1 MKTRE
6 GLIAVALAAGTFL
19 LFLPVRH
26 NEFLNWDDLT
36 YLANNDHVRGGLTWE
51 GFKWAFTHSY
61 SANWHPLTWLSH
73 ALDCQLYSLRPAG
86 HHLTN
91 AVFHSVNAALL
102 FLLLRALTG
111 FVWRSAFVAALFAV
125 HPLHVESV
133 AWVAERKDV
142 LSTFFFLLT
151 LMAYG
156 HYTNRSSR
164 REQSPISETD
174 GHKPDQQTGEGVL
187 DCGGKRSAPPLSKRT
202 KSGDPR
208 MRSGLPPQ
216 PESLSRPAGSAAN
229 KKWYVLALA
238 CFALG
243 LMSKPMLVT
252 TPFVLLLLDFW
263 PLKRIS
269 LVSMPTFR
277 GAAPR
282 LVMEKIPF
290 FVLTL
295 ASCVVTFL
303 AQRKSGAVASFEQL
317 SLGTR
322 LGNATV
328 AYVEYLAKCFWPIN
342 LSPFYPHPERW
353 DGLVVAAALGLL
365 AAITIAAWFWRQRHP
380 YLLMGWLWFLGTL
393 VPVIG
398 IVQVGS
404 QAFADRYT
412 YIPLIG
418 VMVAVT
424 WLVSDFE
431 LESTAARSGLRPPA
445 SAQARKAGRARV
457 LAVAAIIIVAALA
470 WRTNAQL
477 LYWRDTE
484 TLFKQALT
492 LAPHSVQALY
502 GLGTSLIDAGRI
514 DEGLPL
520 VKEAVR
526 LQPRYPEALG
536 TLANTLDGQGKY
548 GEVLEFYEAA
558 LQAQPDHAG
567 VLNNLAWFRATCP
580 NAAFRNGTE
589 AVRLAKQACEL
600 TSYGTPLFIG
610 TLAAAQAEAGDFAS
624 AVATGERA
632 AAVADGLRLQ
642 ELATKNRELVDLYRQ
657 GKTAAGGK

>member
-1 MKTRE
+1 VKTRE

-36 YLANNDHVRGGLTWE
+36 YIANNDHVRGGLTWE

-73 ALDCQLYSLRPAG
+73 ALDCQLYGLGPAG

-91 AVFHSVNAALL
+91 AVFHAVNAALL
-102 FLLLRALTG
+102 FLLLGALTG

-151 LMAYG
+151 LMAYVR
-156 HYTNRSSR
+156 YARSFNRARSR
-164 REQSPISETD
+164 QPSLAHGPSILSDET
-174 GHKPDQQTGEGVL
+174 
-187 DCGGKRSAPPLSKRT
+187 
-202 KSGDPR
+202 
-208 MRSGLPPQ
+208 
-216 PESLSRPAGSAAN
+216 ESNSCTPAN
-229 KKWYVLALA
+229 TKKWYMLALV

-252 TPFVLLLLDFW
+252 VPFVLFLLDFW

-269 LVSMPTFR
+269 LASMQPFT

-282 LVMEKIPF
+282 LVTEKIPF

-317 SLGTR
+317 SLSTR

-328 AYVEYLAKCFWPIN
+328 AYVEYLAKCFWPTN
-342 LSPFYPHPERW
+342 LSPFYPHPQRW
-353 DGLVVAAALGLL
+353 DGLVVAASLGLL
-365 AAITIAAWFWRQRHP
+365 AAITVAAWVSRQRYP
-380 YLLMGWLWFLGTL
+380 YLAMGWLWFLGTL

-424 WLVSDFE
+424 WLVSD
-431 LESTAARSGLRPPA
+431 LALATAPDSAAARSGSRQPA
-445 SAQARKAGRARV
+445 SPQPRKPSRARV
-457 LAVAAIIIVAALA
+457 LAVAGMIVVAALA
-470 WRTNAQL
+470 WQTNAQL
-477 LYWRDTE
+477 VYWHDTE
-484 TLFKQALT
+484 TLFKRALT
-492 LAPHSVQALY
+492 LAPQSVQALY
-502 GLGTSLIDAGRI
+502 GLGTSLIDAGKVE
-514 DEGLPL
+514 EGLPL

-548 GEVLEFYEAA
+548 AEALEFYEAA

-580 NAAFRNGTE
+580 NAAFRNGAE

-600 TSYGTPLFIG
+600 TRYGTPLFIG
-610 TLAAAQAEAGDFAS
+610 TLAAAQAEAGDFA
-624 AVATGERA
+624 AAIATGQRA
-632 AAVADGLRLQ
+632 AAAADGLRLQ
-642 ELATKNRELVDLYRQ
+642 QLAAKNRELVELYRQ